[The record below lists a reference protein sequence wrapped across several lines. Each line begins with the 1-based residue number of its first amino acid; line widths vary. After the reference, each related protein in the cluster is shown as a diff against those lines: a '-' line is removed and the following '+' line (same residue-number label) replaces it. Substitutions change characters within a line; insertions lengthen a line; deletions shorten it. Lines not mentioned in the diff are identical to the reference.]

1 MTNLLKKILDLEKQF
16 KDKSDKY
23 FFELIKSD
31 ISILLDFTSTFIE
44 YKFLLGLK
52 RILIPA
58 NMVTE
63 NDLSP
68 FNKWKL
74 INYYKRH
81 RILFKDNHKFLDST
95 PEEHLNEFKESFNS
109 KKKEKYKFL
118 EFTPEYH
125 LYELRGYF
133 NDTDNSIV
141 ESSLLAMKKYIE
153 SQKSDYPRFTAVFP
167 DKKIQEIEKSILR
180 YYLYKNNR
188 LKLFNKESFFEDYFD
203 KKNFTEPLEKIF
215 SNFHK
220 PTYNGNDLISIWFE
234 YFVFTRM
241 HITSNDYN
249 TKNITGYR
257 NDEKEIFKGKTEYN
271 YFKLKEKIKRLDLE
285 LTKALSEIFSSDW
298 LKSIILDLLCRNKE
312 WEVDLSLE
320 LKKNLLKNNK
330 KFEKKVT

>member
-1 MTNLLKKILDLEKQF
+1 MTNLLKKILDSEKQF

-95 PEEHLNEFKESFNS
+95 PEE
-109 KKKEKYKFL
+109 
-118 EFTPEYH
+118 H